1 MLSAGDQLASGLRSG
16 FATAL
21 SALVLAAAGLP
32 AMGQSFPVKPVRLI
46 VPLAAGGQADLAG
59 RTFAAKL
66 AELWGQQVIVDN
78 RPGAN
83 TMIGAELAA
92 KAPPDGYTLFQ
103 PTGGTLVNNPLLYS
117 KLPYDAKKCFALISM
132 ITTFPSIIVVH
143 PALPVNS
150 MRDLV
155 ALANSRPGQLAY
167 GTSGIGSAGHL
178 AGALFETMAGVKL
191 NHIQYKN
198 IANAIADTTTGQVP
212 LMFTTFGSVGTH
224 VLNKKLKVIGIAAAK
239 RHPGWPDI
247 PTVAEAGYPGFEMNG
262 WLGIVAPAATPRQVI
277 DRVQSDIVRVAA
289 MSDVVE
295 RLRATGLDVTT
306 NTPEEFAAYIVRDSA
321 RVERAV
327 KASGI
332 KLD

>member
-1 MLSAGDQLASGLRSG
+1 MLDTGNLRAAGLRSS
-16 FATAL
+16 FSAAL
-21 SALVLAAAGLP
+21 FGLALAAVAMP
-32 AMGQSFPVKPVRLI
+32 AMGQSYPVKPVRLI

-59 RTFAAKL
+59 RTFAGKL
-66 AELWGQQVIVDN
+66 AELWGQQVIIDN

-83 TMIGAELAA
+83 TLVGAELAA

-117 KLPYDAKKCFALISM
+117 KLPYDAKRSFALISL
-132 ITTFPSIIVVH
+132 IATFPSIVVVH
-143 PALPVNS
+143 PSLPAGSV
-150 MRDLV
+150 RDLV
-155 ALANSRPGQLAY
+155 VLAKARPGQLAY

-191 NHIQYKN
+191 NHVQYKN
-198 IANAIADTTTGQVP
+198 IANAITDTIAGQIP
-212 LMFTTFGSVGTH
+212 LMFTTFGSVSAQIQQ
-224 VLNKKLKVIGIAAAK
+224 KRLKVIGVAMAK

-262 WLGIVAPAATPRQVI
+262 WLGIVAPAATPRPVI
-277 DRVQSDIVRVAA
+277 DRVNADIARVAA
-289 MSDVVE
+289 MPDVAE
-295 RLRATGLDVTT
+295 RLRIVGLDVAS
-306 NTPEEFAAYIVRDSA
+306 NTPEEFTAYIARDVA
-321 RVERAV
+321 RVEKAV